1 MAIESA
7 AMAILT
13 LTAQSL
19 AGQVAST
26 IPEKD
31 HAMPDVPTLRER
43 AQHSRLEF
51 NRRSMLLSGGSL
63 IALAAAGAGVAEVA
77 AQDEKPSAAIGD
89 GKPNIIVILADD
101 LGNADLGYRGGEIK
115 TPNIDKLAN
124 EGVRLESFYGQ
135 PVCTPARAALMT
147 GRYPMRHG
155 LQTLVIFPSHTY
167 GLPTDER
174 TLPQALKDAG
184 YKTAMV
190 GKWHL
195 GHADQKY
202 WPQNRGFEH
211 FYGNLVGEVDYFTK
225 DRGGLIDW
233 QRNGTFL
240 KEDGYFTTQIGDEA
254 VSLIESHDPSKP
266 LFLYVASLAPHAP
279 YQAPQDLLDRYP
291 SIENE
296 NRRTYAA
303 MISGLDDQV
312 GRIVAALEKTGL
324 RDNTIIIF
332 TSDNGGATSALFA
345 TGARSEEERKAE
357 GLEASA
363 KPPASNG
370 SLRGGKG
377 TLHEGGVRVPTIVN
391 WPGTLEPRVVN
402 EPLHMVNIM
411 PTLLAL
417 GDGSGS
423 ADHPFDGRDMWQT
436 LAEGK
441 PSPNDDILINV
452 EPVRGALRKG
462 NWKLVKVAT
471 LPGKT
476 ELFDLSKD
484 PSEQNNIAADHPDIV
499 RDLEA
504 RLMAYAKEQKPA
516 EWIKAQPQ
524 FLGAQGKTVF
534 DPDFD
539 IDDAGL
545 PHEKPVLPQG

>member
-1 MAIESA
+1 
-7 AMAILT
+7 
-13 LTAQSL
+13 
-19 AGQVAST
+19 
-26 IPEKD
+26 
-31 HAMPDVPTLRER
+31 
-43 AQHSRLEF
+43 
-51 NRRSMLLSGGSL
+51 MLLSSGSL
-63 IALAAAGAGVAEVA
+63 IALAASGAGVAKVA
-77 AQDEKPSAAIGD
+77 AQDVKPAAPIGVE
-89 GKPNIIVILADD
+89 KPNIVVILADD

-115 TPNIDKLAN
+115 TPNIDKLAK

-291 SIENE
+291 SIENA

-312 GRIVAALEKTGL
+312 GRILDALEMKGM

-332 TSDNGGATSALFA
+332 TSDNGGATSALTA
-345 TGARSEEERKAE
+345 TGARSEEERKE
-357 GLEASA
+357 SGGLALGE

-370 SLRGGKG
+370 SLRAGKG
-377 TLHEGGVRVPTIVN
+377 TLHEGGVRVPAIVN

-411 PTLLAL
+411 PTLLTL
-417 GDGSGS
+417 VGGSGS
-423 ADHPFDGRDMWQT
+423 ADHPFDGRNMWQT

-441 PSPNDDILINV
+441 ALPNEDILINV
-452 EPVRGALRKG
+452 EPVRGAIRKG
-462 NWKLVKVAT
+462 DWKLVKLAT

-484 PSEQNNIAADHPDIV
+484 PGEQNNLAADHPDIV
-499 RDLEA
+499 SDLEA
-504 RLMAYAKEQKPA
+504 RLMAYAKEQKPS

-545 PHEKPVLPQG
+545 PHERPVIPQG